1 MFKEHFSLIF
11 SHNIKQ
17 NLFSGKTQTYEND
30 ISVSQLLFPVKT
42 TADIAGTLLY

>member
-17 NLFSGKTQTYEND
+17 NLFPGKTQTYEND